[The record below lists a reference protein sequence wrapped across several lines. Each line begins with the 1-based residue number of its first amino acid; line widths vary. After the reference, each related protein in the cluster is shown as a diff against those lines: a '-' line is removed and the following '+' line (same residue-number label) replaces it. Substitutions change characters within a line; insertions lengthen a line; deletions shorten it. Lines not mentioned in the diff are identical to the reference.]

1 MNKLEKDSTQTFDQ
15 TLQNWYSQLDAFIN
29 TEDKDKAGKDFSA
42 WAAEVNLNY
51 LTPLE
56 MLFNEQFS
64 GGSPVKFPL
73 LDTNPKTK
81 KDDHLKKLKA
91 IRYNI
96 FNYQRQAYLNSM
108 GDLS

>member
-1 MNKLEKDSTQTFDQ
+1 MNKLEKDPTLTFDQ
-15 TLQNWYSQLDAFIN
+15 TLQNWYNQLDAFIN
-29 TEDKDKAGKDFSA
+29 AEEKDKAGKDFSA
-42 WAAEVNLNY
+42 WAAEANQNY
-51 LTPLE
+51 IQPLDA
-56 MLFNEQFS
+56 LFNEQFS
-64 GGSPVKFPL
+64 GSTPIKFPL
-73 LDTNPKTK
+73 LDTNPKIK

>member
-1 MNKLEKDSTQTFDQ
+1 MDKLEKDPTLTFDQ
-15 TLQNWYSQLDAFIN
+15 TLQTWYSQLDTFIN
-29 TEDKDKAGKDFSA
+29 KEDKEKAGKDFSA
-42 WAAEVNLNY
+42 WAAEVNQNY
-51 LTPLE
+51 LVPLD
-56 MLFNEQFS
+56 MLFKEQFS
-64 GGSPVKFPL
+64 GESPVKFPL

-91 IRYNI
+91 MRYNI

>member
-1 MNKLEKDSTQTFDQ
+1 MNKLEKDPTLTFDEN
-15 TLQNWYSQLDAFIN
+15 LQKWYGQLDAFIN
-29 TEDKDKAGKDFSA
+29 AEEKDKAGKDFSA
-42 WAAEVNLNY
+42 WAADVNQNY
-51 LTPLE
+51 LAPFDVF
-56 MLFNEQFS
+56 FNEQFS

-96 FNYQRQAYLNSM
+96 FNYQRQAYLSSM

>member
-1 MNKLEKDSTQTFDQ
+1 MNKLVKDPTQTFDQ
-15 TLQNWYSQLDAFIN
+15 TLQDWYTQLDAFIN
-29 TEDKDKAGKDFSA
+29 AEDKDKAGKDFSA
-42 WAAEVNLNY
+42 WAAEVNQNI
-51 LTPLE
+51 LTPLDA
-56 MLFNEQFS
+56 LFNEQFS

-91 IRYNI
+91 MRYNI

>member
-1 MNKLEKDSTQTFDQ
+1 MNKLEKDANLTFDQ
-15 TLQNWYSQLDAFIN
+15 TLQNWYTQLDTFIN
-29 TEDKDKAGKDFSA
+29 VEDKDKSGKDFSA
-42 WAAEVNLNY
+42 WAAEVNQNY
-51 LTPLE
+51 LTPLAA
-56 MLFNEQFS
+56 LFNEQF
-64 GGSPVKFPL
+64 GGNAPVKFQL

-96 FNYQRQAYLNSM
+96 FNYQRQAYLSSM